1 MGLNR
6 IVTLFHAKSNTLGD
20 TTVITVD
27 RSSSG
32 TGIRGGLASGTDSG
46 SSDEQRHEEE
56 GCDSS
61 TTMSL
66 SSSVESLTRSSSP
79 AVVSLVKTLASGIIP
94 PKSSPNPGMPVQVYR
109 YDSSERRRRRLRML
123 RDVNNNNNSGS
134 NTSLNVPLCAN
145 KVLSSAAKV
154 GVECNGS
161 FEDVLLVLGTAEGG
175 GGNGQTLSPCPKK
188 RNSALSRRFSL
199 KAKFS
204 SDLDLYGNRG
214 QRGGGGGAMT
224 TDAQDS
230 KLASASSSSSLV
242 QGAREHP
249 KKSSIWSSF
258 RLPVRSVKGNHMEH
272 MVEVGRRLNVSE
284 KDETDESCDTR
295 RAHWECCA

>member
-6 IVTLFHAKSNTLGD
+6 IVTLFHAKSNTLGH

-27 RSSSG
+27 RSSSNSSSSSG

-79 AVVSLVKTLASGIIP
+79 AVVSLVTLPASGIIP

-272 MVEVGRRLNVSE
+272 MVDVVVVGLNDFAGV
-284 KDETDESCDTR
+284 
-295 RAHWECCA
+295 

>member
-20 TTVITVD
+20 TTVTVD
-27 RSSSG
+27 GSRSNSSSRSG

-46 SSDEQRHEEE
+46 SSDEQRHGEE

-79 AVVSLVKTLASGIIP
+79 AVVSLVTLPASGIIP

-175 GGNGQTLSPCPKK
+175 AGNGQTLSPCPKK

-230 KLASASSSSSLV
+230 KLASASSSTSL
-242 QGAREHP
+242 EHP

-272 MVEVGRRLNVSE
+272 MVDVVVVGLNDWTGV
-284 KDETDESCDTR
+284 
-295 RAHWECCA
+295 